1 MGRVGLRQ
9 PGYGRIRGSPS
20 VWRDLSC
27 WRDRLS
33 SGANLVPALALVQLA
48 ADSAPKLFVGDVSAQ
63 VGGVDESAVFLQR
76 SGERVLDRYL
86 SHVGV
91 VDEDRADG
99 GR

>member
-1 MGRVGLRQ
+1 
-9 PGYGRIRGSPS
+9 
-20 VWRDLSC
+20 
-27 WRDRLS
+27 
-33 SGANLVPALALVQLA
+33 LA